1 MKHAEE
7 CMLIFTRYDCVEP
20 VRCTGICLKPIGMH
34 CAYFTSKRRK
44 PPTKTY
50 VDCGGVAPISPHHII
65 YRHHTDLKTK
75 TTRAVM
81 TGMSCTS
88 QPLQTGYRRLAEFDV
103 D

>member
-50 VDCGGVAPISPHHII
+50 DDCGGVAPISPHHII
-65 YRHHTDLKTK
+65 YRHHTDLKTDDPSGNDWHVVVHFS
-75 TTRAVM
+75 TPTDR
-81 TGMSCTS
+81 
-88 QPLQTGYRRLAEFDV
+88 LQTTSRV
-103 D
+103 